1 MNLEQAEEKE
11 VQLEKISIIETPIK
25 SVGDIFLSTIELLNK
40 TPDLM
45 QKCYY
50 DIVRVSIK
58 YPPQKNENKFIY
70 GKLIERVLI
79 RTIRQVGI
87 EIVDLDESHTMGSE
101 YKNDIR
107 MFDIDISI
115 KAKLNKG
122 GNIILINK
130 KSTSEHVIKIQTIV
144 CIINERK
151 LYFIPSD
158 IVDNE
163 LFVIQDAG
171 CISYKGTL
179 ITMMNKKYNQFIYEF
194 PELNEE
200 YKNKLKNVT
209 QIDIYTML
217 LNELDELCD
226 II

>member
-25 SVGDIFLSTIELLNK
+25 SVGDIFLSTIELLKK

>member
-1 MNLEQAEEKE
+1 MEEAEEKE
-11 VQLEKISIIETPIK
+11 VHLEEISITEVPIK
-25 SVGDIFLSTIELLNK
+25 SVGDVFLSTIELLNK

-87 EIVDLDESHTMGSE
+87 EIVDLDEAHTMGSE

-130 KSTSEHVIKIQTIV
+130 KSKSEHIIKIQTIV

>member
-1 MNLEQAEEKE
+1 MEHQETE
-11 VQLEKISIIETPIK
+11 VQTEEISSVELPIK
-25 SVGDIFLSTIELLNK
+25 SVGDVFLSTIELFYNS
-40 TPDLM
+40 PELM

-50 DIVRVSIK
+50 DIVRISIK

-79 RTIRQVGI
+79 RTFQQIGI
-87 EIVDLDESHTMGSE
+87 DIVDLDESHTMGSE

-130 KSTSEHVIKIQTIV
+130 KSTSEHLIKIQTIV

-163 LFVIQDAG
+163 LYVIQDAG

-179 ITMMNKKYNQFIYEF
+179 ITMMNKKYKQYIYEF
-194 PELNEE
+194 PELNDE
-200 YKNKLKNVT
+200 YKNKLTTVT
-209 QIDIYTML
+209 QIDIYSML
-217 LNELDELCD
+217 LKELDNLNNF
-226 II
+226 I

>member
-1 MNLEQAEEKE
+1 MEEEQDKKVQTEELSSAED
-11 VQLEKISIIETPIK
+11 PIK
-25 SVGDIFLSTIELLNK
+25 SVGDVFLSTIELLNK
-40 TPDLM
+40 TPELM

-79 RTIRQVGI
+79 RTIREVGI
-87 EIVDLDESHTMGSE
+87 EIVDLDESHTIGSE

-107 MFDIDISI
+107 MLDIDISI

-144 CIINERK
+144 CIISERK

-163 LFVIQDAG
+163 LYVIQDAG

-179 ITMMNKKYNQFIYEF
+179 ITMMNKKYKQFIYEF
-194 PELNEE
+194 PDLNDE
-200 YKNKLKNVT
+200 YKNKLTTVE
-209 QIDIYTML
+209 QIDVYAML
-217 LNELDELCD
+217 LKELDN
-226 II
+226 

>member
-1 MNLEQAEEKE
+1 MELSNKVSTLTLESSTSEIPK
-11 VQLEKISIIETPIK
+11 K
-25 SVGDIFLSTIELLNK
+25 SVGDVFLSTIKLFYQHPEF
-40 TPDLM
+40 M

-50 DIVRVSIK
+50 DIVRISIK

-79 RTIRQVGI
+79 RAFQQFGI
-87 EIVDLDESHTMGSE
+87 EIVDLDESHSIGSE

-163 LFVIQDAG
+163 LYVIQDAG
-171 CISYKGTL
+171 CISYKGSL
-179 ITMMNKKYNQFIYEF
+179 ITMMNKKYNQYIYEF
-194 PELNEE
+194 PELNDE
-200 YKNKLKNVT
+200 YKIKLTTVT
-209 QIDIYTML
+209 QIDIYAML
-217 LNELDELCD
+217 CKELDN
-226 II
+226 

>member
-194 PELNEE
+194 PELNEK

>member
-1 MNLEQAEEKE
+1 
-11 VQLEKISIIETPIK
+11 
-25 SVGDIFLSTIELLNK
+25 
-40 TPDLM
+40 
-45 QKCYY
+45 
-50 DIVRVSIK
+50 
-58 YPPQKNENKFIY
+58 
-70 GKLIERVLI
+70 
-79 RTIRQVGI
+79 
-87 EIVDLDESHTMGSE
+87 MGSE

-130 KSTSEHVIKIQTIV
+130 KSTSEHLIKIQTIV

-163 LFVIQDAG
+163 LYVIQDAG

-179 ITMMNKKYNQFIYEF
+179 ITMMNKKYKQYIYEF
-194 PELNEE
+194 PELNDE
-200 YKNKLKNVT
+200 YKNKLTTVT
-209 QIDIYTML
+209 QIDIYSML
-217 LNELDELCD
+217 LKELDNLNNF
-226 II
+226 I